1 MERGLTAF
9 ERAMS
14 GGVIEGEPTGATA
27 LELLQAVYRDQRQP
41 LPVRI
46 RCAAEALPYENPKLS
61 AVAVGYMS
69 ADNFAARLDRA
80 IARSGKGPVMIEAKA
95 IEPPEAEGRALGCAS
110 GKR

>member
-14 GGVIEGEPTGATA
+14 GGVVEGEPAGASA

-61 AVAVGYMS
+61 AMAVTS
-69 ADNFAARLDRA
+69 LTANDFAAALDRA
-80 IARSGKGPVMIEAKA
+80 IARSGKVPLLIEAQA
-95 IEPPEAEGRALGCAS
+95 EPEQVD
-110 GKR
+110 

>member
-1 MERGLTAF
+1 MANTINAVLDRIETQQRDLD
-9 ERAMS
+9 R
-14 GGVIEGEPTGATA
+14 VEGETV

-46 RCAAEALPYENPKLS
+46 RCATEALPYENPKLS

-80 IARSGKGPVMIEAKA
+80 IARSGKGPVLIEAKA
-95 IEPPEAEGRALGCAS
+95 VETQQPE
-110 GKR
+110 